1 MCPRSCLRPGR
12 PCPCPATLG
21 LEGSQP
27 RPRLFALRK
36 LWLWG
41 LPRTDR
47 SQGAGRAR
55 SSRLPWKAE
64 DWDTGEKVH
73 PTHAWHPIHR
83 EPQGL
88 WISVPAAA
96 FRPTCYSGS
105 GPSFLVGG
113 PGEAGRAVGRPL
125 LTPAPR
131 APRSA
136 SGELTGSQAAEQ
148 QQEQAGAGK
157 EPEKQ
162 QLSPASS
169 DSRRRAARF
178 SGVERV
184 TPPHGN
190 VTSTAKRPVAQG
202 PC

>member
-1 MCPRSCLRPGR
+1 M
-12 PCPCPATLG
+12 
-21 LEGSQP
+21 
-27 RPRLFALRK
+27 
-36 LWLWG
+36 
-41 LPRTDR
+41 
-47 SQGAGRAR
+47 
-55 SSRLPWKAE
+55 
-64 DWDTGEKVH
+64 
-73 PTHAWHPIHR
+73 
-83 EPQGL
+83 
-88 WISVPAAA
+88 
-96 FRPTCYSGS
+96 
-105 GPSFLVGG
+105 
-113 PGEAGRAVGRPL
+113 GRPL
-125 LTPAPR
+125 LTPAPQ

-190 VTSTAKRPVAQG
+190 VTSTAKRPVARAPAEIQG
-202 PC
+202 EDQDVLATSQLPC